1 MAMSQF
7 FLIALLIAFAN
18 YGIKKSFRPAQAD
31 FNLKPSIPVLKIPAI
46 FYFKFSYPGVT
57 SSWL

>member
-1 MAMSQF
+1 MSQF

-31 FNLKPSIPVLKIPAI
+31 FNLKPSIPLLKIPTI
-46 FYFKFSYPGVT
+46 FYFKFSYLGVT
-57 SSWL
+57 SS